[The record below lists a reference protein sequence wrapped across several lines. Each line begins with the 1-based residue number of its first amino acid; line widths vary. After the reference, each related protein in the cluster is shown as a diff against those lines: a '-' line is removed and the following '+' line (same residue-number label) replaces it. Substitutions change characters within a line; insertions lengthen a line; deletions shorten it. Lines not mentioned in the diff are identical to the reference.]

1 MNDLNHGNLAA
12 LVTQTLS
19 GDMSA
24 FSEVYTLT
32 YDKVYNYCRHYLR
45 DSFVAQD
52 AVQEIYILAL
62 KNLNK
67 LKNPTLFVAWLN
79 QISFH
84 VCYDMSQKRNADY
97 ALVDDEILETFYDT
111 HPDSDPAGKAL
122 KASEQASLRDA
133 INTLPPLQRSVITL
147 RFYNNL
153 KLDDIADA
161 MDISLSS
168 VKRYL
173 EQAKQ
178 LLKQTLSNS

>member
-1 MNDLNHGNLAA
+1 MTDLNHGNLAA

-24 FSEVYTLT
+24 FSEVYAIT

-62 KNLNK
+62 KNLHK
-67 LKNPTLFVAWLN
+67 LKNPTLFIAWLN

-84 VCYDMSQKRNADY
+84 VCFDISKKRNNDY
-97 ALVDDEILETFYDT
+97 TVVDDEVLSTFYDA
-111 HPDSDPAGKAL
+111 HPDSDPAGKVQRD
-122 KASEQASLRDA
+122 SEQEALRREVASL
-133 INTLPPLQRSVITL
+133 PPIQRSVITM
-147 RFYNNL
+147 RFYNNM

-173 EQAKQ
+173 EAAKD
-178 LLKQTLSNS
+178 TLRHKLS